1 MGGNSLVVFA
11 AYQSAPPFIIATFAC
26 NYLIFMTAFG
36 FIVFSKVPDRQT
48 VIGMLMIVGAGM
60 MVVRR

>member
-1 MGGNSLVVFA
+1 MVGNSLVVFA
-11 AYQSAPPFIIATFAC
+11 AYQSAPPFIIATFDC